1 MANSFM
7 KSLYAGYAAREKGNL
22 REAFECFQNALEAE
36 KGSPIAAYEVGWYY
50 EQGEL
55 VPQDLEKAHQLYTQ
69 AAEGCVEKAQA
80 RLAEWHDQGIYVEK
94 NAEKAK
100 FWRERAKKQEAANET
115 PPISIAESIR
125 QTILESQEYKEYKS
139 FQDKEKNN

>member
-7 KSLYAGYAAREKGNL
+7 KSLYAGYAAREKGDL
-22 REAFECFQNALEAE
+22 REAFECFQRALEAE
-36 KGSPIAAYEVGWYY
+36 KGSPIAAYEVGLFY

-80 RLAEWHDQGIYVEK
+80 RLAEWHEKGIFVEK
-94 NAEKAK
+94 NAEQAK
-100 FWRERAKKQEAANET
+100 FWRERAKQQEAESDT

-125 QTILESQEYKEYKS
+125 LKLLESQEYRDYKE
-139 FQDKEKNN
+139 FQKDN